1 MTTTPDPHR
10 ATGHPAVPV
19 KGAKVTGMLTFL
31 AAGIATGVAAV
42 GMWRFFGDVLHIDS
56 IFLRGA
62 LFAFLEIAL
71 LVSAL
76 RARRNLLTD
85 IARLAAEDG
94 DPRRASTGLDG
105 AAVWVLAILSGA
117 FSAMDARSTAEAV
130 FRLTAP
136 LVAAWLWERGLA
148 AHRRRARN
156 VRRVR
161 GMDWAGLLERL
172 LIWLHLLS
180 VAERT
185 ATEVDR
191 ARRLAR
197 LAQLRC
203 RVHDLAV
210 AGAFGWRV
218 RRATKRYR
226 RALAAANEHLGL
238 ATDAALRLELQMN
251 LAVLYR
257 AVEGTAPAAVAG
269 LAPWGATAPELGV
282 AASVASAAESSVA
295 PIEAATTAPVAPA
308 TVPRNGAPR
317 PLRRTVARP
326 ATKTVAPATGRTD
339 DELME
344 IVAPLVT
351 EFVAVTGEPP
361 SQRALHKA
369 IKEQTGVGI
378 GFPRIVALVERAQR
392 ERNDAPASAPQRGD
406 AEDEDREPGRVN
418 GNRPAD
424 LIGAAS

>member
-1 MTTTPDPHR
+1 MTETPKQASTT
-10 ATGHPAVPV
+10 GQPAAPV
-19 KGAKVTGMLTFL
+19 KGAKVTGLLTFI

-42 GMWRFFGDVLHIDS
+42 GMWRFFGDVLHIDG

-85 IARLAAEDG
+85 IARLQQEGADA
-94 DPRRASTGLDG
+94 RRASTGLDG

-117 FSAMDARSTAEAV
+117 FSAMDARSSAEAT
-130 FRLTAP
+130 FRLIAP

-161 GMDWAGLLERL
+161 GIDWAGLLERALIRLRL
-172 LIWLHLLS
+172 LT

-203 RVHDLAV
+203 RVHDLTV

-226 RALAAANEHLGL
+226 RSLAAANEHLGL
-238 ATDAALRLELQMN
+238 ATDPALRLELQMN

-257 AVEGTAPAAVAG
+257 AVEGTAPKAVAG
-269 LAPWGATAPELGV
+269 LAPWGATPPEQ
-282 AASVASAAESSVA
+282 AVA
-295 PIEAATTAPVAPA
+295 PPAEATVAPA
-308 TVPRNGAPR
+308 QNATAAPSVPATEHRNGAAR
-317 PLRRTVARP
+317 SVRRTVARP
-326 ATKTVAPATGRTD
+326 PTKSVAGATGRTD
-339 DELME
+339 DELMA

-392 ERNDAPASAPQRGD
+392 ERNDGPAVAPQRGD
-406 AEDEDREPGRVN
+406 ADDEDREPAPIN
-418 GNRPAD
+418 GHRPTE
-424 LIGAAS
+424 LIGASA